1 MSIPGRPKPVVT
13 VLGEPFW
20 AACNERR
27 LVAQRCLGCQQ
38 LRHYPQERCPL
49 CYAAEYD
56 WAPLSGRGE
65 VYSYT
70 VSHRPFHPAW
80 QEHAPYVVATIEL
93 EEGVRMVSDL
103 IGADPDSIKIG
114 QGVEIT
120 FEALDDFGLIPR
132 FRVVKD

>member
-1 MSIPGRPKPVVT
+1 
-13 VLGEPFW
+13 L
-20 AACNERR
+20 
-27 LVAQRCLGCQQ
+27 
-38 LRHYPQERCPL
+38 
-49 CYAAEYD
+49 EYD

-103 IGADPDSIKIG
+103 IGADPGSIEIG